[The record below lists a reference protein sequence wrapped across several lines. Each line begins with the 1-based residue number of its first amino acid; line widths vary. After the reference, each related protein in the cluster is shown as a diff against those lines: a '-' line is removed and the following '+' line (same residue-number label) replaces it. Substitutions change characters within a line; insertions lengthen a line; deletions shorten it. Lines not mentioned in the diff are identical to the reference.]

1 MYQDKY
7 SITAEKGAYVSI
19 AAYLFL
25 SVLKLSIGYFGHSQ
39 GLWADGLNNTTDI
52 LASLAVLIGLKI
64 SKRPPDEDHS
74 YGHMRAETVASLV
87 SAFIM
92 ASVGVQVLF
101 SGIQTFFSGH
111 HETPSILTLYTALF
125 SAIFM
130 YGIFRYNLN
139 ISKKI
144 NSASIHAVAQDNKSD
159 ALVSLG
165 AFVGILGTKIGL
177 NWLDSIAALLVGI
190 IICKTAW
197 DIFRD
202 STHSLTDGFD
212 EQLLQTIGETIS
224 KTPGVEEMSEIK
236 ARMHGNQILV
246 ESTIHVD
253 STLNIFEGHHIT
265 EKIEENLSKQH
276 NIKQAIIHI
285 EPYTK

>member
-64 SKRPPDEDHS
+64 SKRPPDEDHA
-74 YGHMRAETVASLV
+74 YGHRRAETIASLV

-92 ASVGVQVLF
+92 ASVGVQVIVT
-101 SGIQTFFSGH
+101 GIQTFFSGH
-111 HETPSILTLYTALF
+111 HETPSILTSYTALF

-130 YGIFRYNLN
+130 YGIYRYNLN

-144 NSASIHAVAQDNKSD
+144 NSASINAVAQDNKSD

-165 AFVGILGTKIGL
+165 ALVGILGTQIGI
-177 NWLDSIAALLVGI
+177 NWLDSVAALLVGI

-197 DIFRD
+197 SIFRD
-202 STHSLTDGFD
+202 SSYSLTDGFD

-224 KTPGVEEMSEIK
+224 KTPGVKEMSEIK

-253 STLNIFEGHHIT
+253 STLSILEGHHIT
-265 EKIEENLSKQH
+265 EKVEENLSKQH
-276 NIKQAIIHI
+276 NIKQAIIHV
-285 EPYTK
+285 EPFTK